1 MKLYE
6 SLVVEVKDT
15 KGAPLPRALKNIDYT
30 GQTQLSQ
37 LFKEC
42 LLQWAWVPGCV
53 PGLSTDTKLPTKL
66 LSTPLKSADSAQ
78 RLSS

>member
-1 MKLYE
+1 M
-6 SLVVEVKDT
+6 VEVKDT
-15 KGAPLPRALKNIDYT
+15 KGAALPRALKNIDRT

-42 LLQWAWVPGCV
+42 LLQCAWVAGCM
-53 PGLSTDTKLPTKL
+53 PALSTDTKLPTKL
-66 LSTPLKSADSAQ
+66 LSASVKSADSAQ